1 MVAEKIFNRN
11 EIADTTKNVG
21 VKDKE
26 KYRRVI
32 CRIFN
37 TDKDRD

>member
-1 MVAEKIFNRN
+1 MVAEKRFSRK
-11 EIADTTKNVG
+11 EIAGTIENVG
-21 VKDKE
+21 VEGKE